1 MSKDYLS
8 GIIDIGS
15 NTIRLNLYRPTKNA
29 DGVKTVVSKKT
40 FAGLASYL
48 IDGKM
53 TQAGI
58 QKASK
63 TLKKFKRILDDLEI
77 DEYYAFATAAIRNA
91 SNVREILEKIE
102 NESGIRVEL
111 VSGEEEGYFSYLGL
125 CLDLGPFDEGYVID
139 IGGGSTEVT
148 LVRKGEYIS
157 TSSIPEG
164 SLSLHRAFV
173 KDLIP
178 TIEEFRLIKSYVV
191 ELLERYPLPL
201 AASNKAFGV
210 GGTIRAVG
218 NLAQEINNKESNS
231 ETTLAE
237 VEDLS
242 LRFLT
247 HDSAS
252 LKTILKVTPERVHT
266 QLPGMII
273 LQEVMK
279 TLACS
284 TMTISSNGVRE
295 GYLFN
300 KQKED

>member
-8 GIIDIGS
+8 GVIDIGS
-15 NTIRLNLYRPTKNA
+15 NTIRLNLYRPKKN
-29 DGVKTVVSKKT
+29 DEDFKTVVSKKT

-48 IDGKM
+48 IDGKLS
-53 TQAGI
+53 QAGI
-58 QKASK
+58 EKAAK
-63 TLKKFKRILDDLEI
+63 TLKKFKRIIDDLEI
-77 DEYYAFATAAIRNA
+77 DEYYAFATAAVRNA
-91 SNVREILEKIE
+91 SNVKQILKEIEDA
-102 NESGIRVEL
+102 SGIQVEL
-111 VSGEEEGYFSYLGL
+111 VSGEEEGYYSYLGL
-125 CLDLGPFDEGYVID
+125 CLDIGPFEEGYVLD

-148 LVRKGEYIS
+148 LVRKGAYVS
-157 TSSIPEG
+157 TVSIPEG
-164 SLSLHRAFV
+164 SLSLHRSFV
-173 KDLIP
+173 KDIIP
-178 TIEEFRLIKSYVV
+178 TVEEYRLIKSYVV

-218 NLAQEINNKESNS
+218 NLAQEINQKPTNNRTS
-231 ETTLAE
+231 LAE
-237 VEDLS
+237 IEDLS

-247 HDSAS
+247 HDSES

-266 QLPGMII
+266 QLPGMIV

-284 TMTISSNGVRE
+284 KMTISSNGVRE

>member
-8 GIIDIGS
+8 GVIDIGS

-29 DGVKTVVSKKT
+29 EGFKTVVSKKT

-48 IDGKM
+48 IDEKM
-53 TQAGI
+53 TESGI

-77 DEYYAFATAAIRNA
+77 DECYAFATAAIRNA
-91 SNVREILEKIE
+91 SNAQEILKNIEK
-102 NESGIRVEL
+102 ESGIRVEL
-111 VSGEEEGYFSYLGL
+111 VSGQDEGYFSYLGL
-125 CLDLGPFDEGYVID
+125 CLDLGPFEEGYVID

-178 TIEEFRLIKSYVV
+178 TVEEYRLIKSYVV

-201 AASNKAFGV
+201 AASNQAFGV

-218 NLAQEINNKESNS
+218 NLAQEINQKEGNGQ
-231 ETTLAE
+231 TTLAE
-237 VEDLS
+237 IEDLS

-247 HDSAS
+247 HDSSS
-252 LKTILKVTPERVHT
+252 LKTVLKVTPERLHT

-279 TLACS
+279 TLSCFDL
-284 TMTISSNGVRE
+284 TISQNGVRE

-300 KQKED
+300 KQKEV

>member
-201 AASNKAFGV
+201 AAFNKAFGV